1 MTESRAPQR
10 TSISQ
15 ATSVGEIGEFWD
27 THSLAEHWDETYQVD
42 IEVRAERRRRIT
54 LAPDVY
60 TEIETQARREGILPE
75 TLVNLWLVERL
86 RKAS

>member
-1 MTESRAPQR
+1 MSESKDPQR

-15 ATSVGEIGEFWD
+15 AASVGEIGEFWD
-27 THSLAEHWDETYQVD
+27 THSLADHWDETHEVD

-60 TEIETQARREGILPE
+60 TKIETQARRKGIRPE

-86 RKAS
+86 QKVS